1 MDALSALLDGFVT
14 ALTPVNL
21 LYAIVGVLLGTAVG
35 VLPGIGPAMSIAL
48 LLPVAAG
55 IEDPTSAFI
64 MFAGIF
70 YGGMYGGSTTSI
82 LLNTPGE
89 SASVVTAIEGNKMA
103 RAGRASQA
111 LATAA
116 IGSFVAGTLGTALLV
131 FVAPLVV
138 QVAVQIG
145 AADYFAIMVLAF
157 VAVTAVLGS
166 SRVRGVAS
174 LALGLAIGLVGIDQ
188 TTGQQ
193 RLTFGIPLLADGIDV
208 VVVAVGIFAVGE
220 ALWVAAH
227 LRRKPAE
234 IIPVGRA
241 WLSRADLS
249 RSWKPWLRGTAFGFP
264 FGALPAGGA
273 EIPTFLSYVTEK
285 KLSKHPEEFGHGAIE
300 GVAGPEA
307 TNNASAAGTLV
318 PMLALGLPVSATAA
332 IMLAAFQQ
340 FGIQPGPQLFDQEP
354 ELVWGMIASLF
365 IGNALLLVLNL
376 PLAPVWAKL
385 LRVPRPY
392 LYAGILFFASLGAY
406 SVNAQYFD
414 LLLLFLLGTLGFA
427 MRRFGLPVLPLI
439 IGVILGPRA
448 ELQMRR
454 ALQISNGEVSGLFNS
469 PLALGIYALIALIV
483 IWPLVHRLVVRRLR
497 PAHPLHAGSAHP
509 LVELAEELATE
520 PEDELEQ
527 RSVLARAERLSHGAP
542 LGGGTAGGAPPD
554 SSPTSPTPSTRARH
568 DDDIHGGSA

>member
-1 MDALSALLDGFVT
+1 MEAFSALLDGFVT

-21 LYAIVGVLLGTAVG
+21 LYAVIGVILGTAVG
-35 VLPGIGPAMSIAL
+35 VLPGIGPAMTIAL
-48 LLPVAAG
+48 LLPLAAG

-103 RAGRASQA
+103 RRGRAAQA

-131 FVAPLVV
+131 LVAPLIV
-138 QVAVQIG
+138 QVAVEIG
-145 AADYFAIMVLAF
+145 APDYFAIMVLAF
-157 VAVTAVLGS
+157 VAVTAVLGA
-166 SRVRGVAS
+166 SRVRGLAS
-174 LALGLAIGLVGIDQ
+174 LALGLMIGLVGIDQ

-193 RLTFGIPLLADGIDV
+193 RLTFGIPLLADGIDI

-227 LRRKPAE
+227 LRRTPAE

-241 WLSRADLS
+241 WLSRRDLS
-249 RSWKPWLRGTAFGFP
+249 RSWKPWLRGTAYGFP

-332 IMLAAFQQ
+332 VMLAAFQQ
-340 FGIQPGPQLFDQEP
+340 FGIQPGPQLFDREP
-354 ELVWGMIASLF
+354 ELVWGLIASLF

-385 LRVPRPY
+385 LRVPRSY
-392 LYAGILFFASLGAY
+392 LYAGILFFSSLGAY
-406 SVNAQYFD
+406 AVNAQFFD
-414 LLLLFLLGTLGFA
+414 LILLFVLGLLGFG

-454 ALQISNGEVSGLFNS
+454 ALQISDGELSGLFNS
-469 PLALGIYALIALIV
+469 PVAIVVYVVIALVV
-483 IWPLVHRLVVRRLR
+483 IWPLIHRFVVRRFR
-497 PAHPLHAGSAHP
+497 PAHPVPTGHAHP
-509 LVELAEELATE
+509 LVELAEELAAE
-520 PEDELEQ
+520 PEDEREAE
-527 RSVLARAERLSHGAP
+527 SVLARAERWVDAP
-542 LGGGTAGGAPPD
+542 QGPIRDRKDRKGD
-554 SSPTSPTPSTRARH
+554 PS
-568 DDDIHGGSA
+568 

>member
-1 MDALSALLDGFVT
+1 MSALTSLLEGFAT
-14 ALTPVNL
+14 ALTPTNL
-21 LYAIVGVLLGTAVG
+21 LFALIGVILGTAVG

-48 LLPVAAG
+48 LLPLAAG

-64 MFAGIF
+64 MFAGIY

-89 SASVVTAIEGNKMA
+89 SSSVVTAIEGNKMA
-103 RAGRASQA
+103 RRGRAAQA

-116 IGSFVAGTLGTALLV
+116 LGSFVAGTIATTLLV
-131 FVAPLVV
+131 FLAPLVV
-138 QVAVQIG
+138 QVAVKIG
-145 AADYFAIMVLAF
+145 APDYFAIMVLAF
-157 VAVTAVLGS
+157 VAVTAVLGA
-166 SRVRGVAS
+166 SRVRGFAS
-174 LALGLAIGLVGIDQ
+174 LALGLAIGLIGIDQ

-208 VVVAVGIFAVGE
+208 IVVAVGLFAVGE

-241 WLSRADLS
+241 WLGREDLS
-249 RSWKPWLRGTAFGFP
+249 RSWKPWLRGTALGFP

-285 KLSKHPEEFGHGAIE
+285 KLSKRPEEFGHGAIE

-332 IMLAAFQQ
+332 VMLAAFQQ
-340 FGIQPGPQLFDQEP
+340 FGIQPGPQLFDREP
-354 ELVWGMIASLF
+354 ELVWGLIASLF
-365 IGNALLLVLNL
+365 IGNTLLLVLNL
-376 PLAPVWAKL
+376 PLAPLWAKL

-392 LYAGILFFASLGAY
+392 LYAGIIFFASLGAY
-406 SVNAQYFD
+406 AVNAQYFD
-414 LLLLFLLGTLGFA
+414 LILLFILGVLGFA

-454 ALQISNGEVSGLFNS
+454 ALQISDGDISGLFNS
-469 PLALGIYALIALIV
+469 PMAIGIYTVIALIV
-483 IWPLVHRLVVRRLR
+483 LWPLVHRLVIRRLR
-497 PAHPLHAGSAHP
+497 PAHQVHAGHAHP
-509 LVELAEELATE
+509 LVELAAELAAE
-520 PEDELEQ
+520 SEDEVED
-527 RSVLARAERLSHGAP
+527 RAVLARAERLASGPAP
-542 LGGGTAGGAPPD
+542 G
-554 SSPTSPTPSTRARH
+554 SSGP
-568 DDDIHGGSA
+568 GSAKPPGHPGPDGPVSRGRDVHDQQPDH

>member
-1 MDALSALLDGFVT
+1 VSALSSLLDGFVT
-14 ALTPVNL
+14 ALTPINL
-21 LYAIVGVLLGTAVG
+21 FYALVGVILGTAVG

-64 MFAGIF
+64 MFAGIY

-89 SASVVTAIEGNKMA
+89 SSSVVTAIEGNKMA
-103 RAGRASQA
+103 RRGRAAQA

-116 IGSFVAGTLGTALLV
+116 IGSFVAGTIATALLV
-131 FVAPLVV
+131 FVAPAVV
-138 QVAVQIG
+138 RVAVTIG
-145 AADYFAIMVLAF
+145 APDYFAIMVLAF
-157 VAVTAVLGS
+157 VAVTTVLGA
-166 SRVRGVAS
+166 SRVRGFAS
-174 LALGLAIGLVGIDQ
+174 LALGLVIGLIGIDQ

-193 RLTFGIPLLADGIDV
+193 RLTFGIPQLADGIDV
-208 VVVAVGIFAVGE
+208 IVVAVGIFAVGE

-227 LRRKPAE
+227 LRRTPAE

-241 WLSRADLS
+241 WLNREDLS
-249 RSWKPWLRGTAFGFP
+249 RSWKPWLRGTALGFP

-285 KLSKHPEEFGHGAIE
+285 KLSKRPEEFGHGAIE

-332 IMLAAFQQ
+332 VMLAAFQQ

-354 ELVWGMIASLF
+354 ELVWGLIASLF
-365 IGNALLLVLNL
+365 IGNTLLLALNL
-376 PLAPVWAKL
+376 PLAPIWAKL

-406 SVNAQYFD
+406 SVNAQAFD
-414 LLLLFLLGTLGFA
+414 LLLLFALGLIGFG
-427 MRRFGLPVLPLI
+427 MRRYGLPVLPLI

-448 ELQMRR
+448 EVQMRR
-454 ALQISNGEVSGLFNS
+454 ALQISDGEISGLFNS
-469 PLALGIYALIALIV
+469 PLAITVYTVVALIV
-483 IWPLVHRLVVRRLR
+483 IWPLLHRLVIRRLR
-497 PAHPLHAGSAHP
+497 PAHPVHVGHAHA
-509 LVELAEELATE
+509 LVELAEELAGE
-520 PEDELEQ
+520 PEDELED
-527 RSVLARAERLSHGAP
+527 RSVLARAERLTSDASAP
-542 LGGGTAGGAPPD
+542 GSGEPPTTPDRRAGGGSDTRERPD
-554 SSPTSPTPSTRARH
+554 S
-568 DDDIHGGSA
+568 